1 MNQQVDNEIGG
12 YVVTEKYR
20 AHSVGGTTQYAEP
33 SDSAEGCQTSRDGLG
48 DSCEHGTKQVA
59 AENKHAARLLDRGE
73 IAVLLDRWDGVDR
86 RGINAPT
93 GQPRP
98 QAERRVRED
107 RKAGE

>member
-1 MNQQVDNEIGG
+1 MNQQVDNAIGG
-12 YVVTEKYR
+12 Y
-20 AHSVGGTTQYAEP
+20 
-33 SDSAEGCQTSRDGLG
+33 
-48 DSCEHGTKQVA
+48 VA

-73 IAVLLDRWDGVDR
+73 IAVLLDRWDGVER

>member
-12 YVVTEKYR
+12 YV
-20 AHSVGGTTQYAEP
+20 
-33 SDSAEGCQTSRDGLG
+33 
-48 DSCEHGTKQVA
+48 A
-59 AENKHAARLLDRGE
+59 AENKHAARALGRGE
-73 IAVLLDRWDGVDR
+73 IAVLLDRWDGVER

-107 RKAGE
+107 RRGR

>member
-1 MNQQVDNEIGG
+1 MNQQVDNAIGG
-12 YVVTEKYR
+12 YVVVEKYR
-20 AHSVGGTTQYAEP
+20 AHSVGGTTQYAEA
-33 SDSAEGCQTSRDGLG
+33 SALVECCQTSRDGLG
-48 DSCEHGTKQVA
+48 DSREHGTKQVA

-73 IAVLLDRWDGVDR
+73 IAVLLDRWDGVER

-107 RKAGE
+107 RRKA

>member
-12 YVVTEKYR
+12 YVVAEKYR
-20 AHSVGGTTQYAEP
+20 AHSVGGTTQYPEA
-33 SDSAEGCQTSRDGLG
+33 SALGPRHQTSRDGLG

-73 IAVLLDRWDGVDR
+73 IAVLLDRWDGVER

-98 QAERRVRED
+98 NAERRVRED
-107 RKAGE
+107 RRAGE

>member
-12 YVVTEKYR
+12 YV
-20 AHSVGGTTQYAEP
+20 
-33 SDSAEGCQTSRDGLG
+33 
-48 DSCEHGTKQVA
+48 A
-59 AENKHAARLLDRGE
+59 AENKHAARLLGRGE
-73 IAVLLDRWDGVDR
+73 IAVLLDRWDGVER

-107 RKAGE
+107 RKGQ

>member
-12 YVVTEKYR
+12 YV
-20 AHSVGGTTQYAEP
+20 
-33 SDSAEGCQTSRDGLG
+33 
-48 DSCEHGTKQVA
+48 A
-59 AENKHAARLLDRGE
+59 AENKHAARLLGRDE
-73 IAVLLDRWDGVDR
+73 IAVLLDRWDGVER

-107 RKAGE
+107 RKGQ

>member
-12 YVVTEKYR
+12 YV
-20 AHSVGGTTQYAEP
+20 
-33 SDSAEGCQTSRDGLG
+33 
-48 DSCEHGTKQVA
+48 A
-59 AENKHAARLLDRGE
+59 AENKHAARALDTWLSFLGE
-73 IAVLLDRWDGVDR
+73 IAVLLDRWDGVER

-107 RKAGE
+107 RRKV